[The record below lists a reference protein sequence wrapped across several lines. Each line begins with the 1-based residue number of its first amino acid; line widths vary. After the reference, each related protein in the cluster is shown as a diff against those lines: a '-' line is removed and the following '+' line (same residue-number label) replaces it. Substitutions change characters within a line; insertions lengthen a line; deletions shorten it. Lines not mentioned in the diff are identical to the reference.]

1 MLRCHGCLEF
11 RSLYYGA
18 VNRFSQLWLTFLK
31 IFGEGFS
38 DYKGSVP
45 RGISKQKLMLWLV
58 LEQLYVIVMLFCGNN
73 KWRGETPCSFSFT
86 QFRCS
91 LWSTT
96 LHTTCWPYFQE
107 ETVSTAWF
115 CYWCLQNP
123 CQVLGRGSTGTP
135 PLAFSCHFVWAR
147 TLCFCFVHWHGYLF
161 ITVWLALHGLASQ
174 LLISSLCGSIMCPY
188 ILSSWRVISD
198 AVSK

>member
-11 RSLYYGA
+11 RSFHYGA
-18 VNRFSQLWLTFLK
+18 VNPYSQLWLTFLK
-31 IFGEGFS
+31 IFGEGLS

-45 RGISKQKLMLWLV
+45 RGISKQILMLWLV
-58 LEQLYVIVMLFCGNN
+58 LEQAYVIVMLFCGNN

-86 QFRCS
+86 QFHCS

-107 ETVSTAWF
+107 ETVSAAWF

-123 CQVLGRGSTGTP
+123 CQVLGRGSTGM
-135 PLAFSCHFVWAR
+135 LLWHFPA
-147 TLCFCFVHWHGYLF
+147 TLFEPVHYAVVLF
-161 ITVWLALHGLASQ
+161 IMVWLALHGLASL